1 MDDTVDQFFAV
12 KSHPAFGLGIHT
24 RTGSWL
30 VYILSATRMKR
41 HGIGRMRM
49 RMRMRM
55 RTTATTAALGCM
67 LAWYHFDADYS
78 ERIER

>member
-1 MDDTVDQFFAV
+1 
-12 KSHPAFGLGIHT
+12 
-24 RTGSWL
+24 
-30 VYILSATRMKR
+30 MKR
-41 HGIGRMRM
+41 HGIGRMRI